1 MRLAWLLFA
10 CSLTGDTSNG
20 ASRSTGSSS
29 PPTGTTTAPVA
40 PPTAPATERMRASW
54 VYVTWTGAGAPR
66 TPRTREE
73 ARQIATAAHNDLI
86 HGADLPAIA
95 KRLSDDPTGRH
106 GGALGMFAP
115 GTYTLPVEAAIA
127 ALAENAV
134 SPVTDLG
141 DGFAI
146 FRREVPDEVRVS
158 WALWGFQGANHSRAG
173 RTEQAALALATDAAT
188 AARRGDALPPADQA
202 SDAGGDLIGRQQWPP
217 DLDRAIFLLQPGA
230 VSDPVRTPEGW
241 MVLQRAR

>member
-10 CSLTGDTSNG
+10 CSLTGETSNG
-20 ASRSTGSSS
+20 ASRSPAPGAPLTTPATAAAT
-29 PPTGTTTAPVA
+29 PPA
-40 PPTAPATERMRASW
+40 APATERMRASW
-54 VYVTWTGAGAPR
+54 IFVTWSGAGTPR
-66 TPRTREE
+66 TPRSREE

-86 HGADLPAIA
+86 HGADLPALA

-115 GTYTLPVEAAIA
+115 GTYTQPAEATIA

-141 DGFAI
+141 DGYAI
-146 FRREVPDEVRVS
+146 FRREVPDEVRVT
-158 WALWGFQGANHSRAG
+158 WALWEFQGANRSHASRS
-173 RTEQAALALATDAAT
+173 EQAALTLATDAAS
-188 AARRGDALPPADQA
+188 ALRDGGSLPNADQRSA
-202 SDAGGDLIGRQQWPP
+202 AGGDLIGRQQWPP

>member
-10 CSLTGDTSNG
+10 CSLTGETSNG
-20 ASRSTGSSS
+20 ASRSPGSS
-29 PPTGTTTAPVA
+29 PPSTGTATAPA
-40 PPTAPATERMRASW
+40 IPPTAPATERMRASW
-54 VYVTWTGAGAPR
+54 IYVTWTGAGTPR

-73 ARQIATAAHNDLI
+73 ARQIATAAHNDLL
-86 HGADLPAIA
+86 HGADLPALA

-115 GTYTLPVEAAIA
+115 GTYTQPVEAAIA

-141 DGFAI
+141 DGYAI
-146 FRREVPDEVRVS
+146 FRRDVPDEVRVT
-158 WALWGFQGANHSRAG
+158 WALWGYQGAHHSHASRS
-173 RTEQAALALATDAAT
+173 EQAALALATDAAS
-188 AARRGDALPPADQA
+188 ALRSGGSLPTADQMSA
-202 SDAGGDLIGRQQWPP
+202 TGGDLIGRQQWPP

-230 VSDPVRTPEGW
+230 VSDPLLTPQGW
-241 MVLQRAR
+241 MVLQRPR